1 MPHSLYGYLS
11 RQSTQ
16 VLEELLQSYLEA
28 EETEVHAEIVRV
40 ISLVLEERKGSS

>member
-16 VLEELLQSYLEA
+16 VLEELLQFYCESEQTELHIEIIQLITKALEGRG
-28 EETEVHAEIVRV
+28 T
-40 ISLVLEERKGSS
+40 